1 MLMKLWRK
9 ILCLLSV
16 TFATMVVVNAEESK
30 IIRALDIAPVW
41 SAHPVGFC
49 LLTHAP
55 HQYVAYYDAQRR
67 MTVAQRKLDE
77 EKWTYTVLPVTT
89 GWDSHN
95 YVTMAI
101 DAAGYLHLS
110 GDLHCVPLKYF
121 RSEKPHDAASLKK
134 VDQMTGT
141 EESRTTYP
149 KFFTGPGNQLVFTYR
164 DGSSG
169 DGNQIFNVYDVKT
182 QTWKR
187 LLDRPLTDG
196 EGQRN
201 AYFCGPVL
209 GPDGYYHISWVW
221 RETPDASTNHDLSYA
236 RSKDLQKWETAEGK
250 VLALPIRLNDG
261 ATIDPVP
268 VQGGIINGN
277 HKIGFDAQ
285 KRVTISYH
293 KNDQKKHTQPWIARF
308 EDGVWKFHQV
318 TDWPWHWDFSGGGT
332 LNFAVRLGEVTV
344 QDNGSLT
351 MNYRHPE
358 FGSGVW
364 DLDPQ
369 TLRARGKATLPT
381 SPKSFSK
388 IEGDFP
394 GLRAKMSGD
403 EGVVTSKDS
412 RFILRWETLQ
422 ANRDQA
428 IPEPWPK
435 PTMLRLYQI
444 AP

>member
-1 MLMKLWRK
+1 
-9 ILCLLSV
+9 
-16 TFATMVVVNAEESK
+16 
-30 IIRALDIAPVW
+30 
-41 SAHPVGFC
+41 
-49 LLTHAP
+49 
-55 HQYVAYYDAQRR
+55 
-67 MTVAQRKLDE
+67 
-77 EKWTYTVLPVTT
+77 
-89 GWDSHN
+89 
-95 YVTMAI
+95 MAI

-110 GDLHCVPLKYF
+110 GDLHCVTLKYF
-121 RSEKPHDAASLKK
+121 RSEKPHDSASLKK

-149 KFFTGPGNQLVFTYR
+149 KFFTGPGNQLVFMYR

-169 DGNQIFNVYDVKT
+169 DGTQIFNVYDVKT

-201 AYFCGPVL
+201 ACFCGPVL

-268 VQGGIINGN
+268 TQGGIINGN

-285 KRVTISYH
+285 KQVNIFYH
-293 KNDQKKHTQPWIARF
+293 KNDQKKNTQPWIARF
-308 EDGVWKFHQV
+308 EDGAWKFHQV

-344 QDNGSLT
+344 QDDVSLT

-364 DLDPQ
+364 DLDTQ
-369 TLRARGKATLPT
+369 TLRAPGKVSLPT
-381 SPKSFSK
+381 SPKSFAK

-394 GLRAKMSGD
+394 SREQVISLHSAVGN
-403 EGVVTSKDS
+403 VVGES
-412 RFILRWETLQ
+412 
-422 ANRDQA
+422 
-428 IPEPWPK
+428 
-435 PTMLRLYQI
+435 
-444 AP
+444 